1 MIASK
6 AERRLHPRIL
16 VNWPAVVHPLRDLSM
31 EGETKDISV
40 DGVFIQC
47 PEVPKLS
54 GTLQIVLKPSVQQS
68 IRVTGEK
75 VWSGNI
81 NIDGKTTYSGMGIRF
96 TEISPDSRQFI
107 SALVEKEFRPQPSLE
122 TPTF

>member
-1 MIASK
+1 MRASK

-16 VNWPAVVHPLRDLSM
+16 VNWPVVVHRLRNLSM

-40 DGVFIQC
+40 DGAFIEC
-47 PEVPKLS
+47 PEVPEIS
-54 GTLQIVLKPSVQQS
+54 GAFELVLKPSERQS

-81 NIDGKTTYSGMGIRF
+81 NMDGKTTYSGMGVRF
-96 TEISPDSRQFI
+96 TEISADSRQFI
-107 SALVEKEFRPQPSLE
+107 STLVEREFHQQPSLE
-122 TPTF
+122 TPAF